1 MDSKPS
7 NGSKGRLLIIL
18 GFVVIGVL
26 FVWYSRYQD
35 SDFLTPGTLDII
47 QRIAYG
53 FYIILIA
60 CFGAIFYGIHLYHKE
75 KVARGEND
83 LVSIIAQVTWN
94 SKARKVFVVTFIGY
108 GVFFSLAS
116 GILVYQPQ
124 VDFAYHYGAEIP
136 SGFVA
141 PCCDGPGYMPKVIVY
156 LTNHIGLQVI
166 PINLV
171 LQVTVSYL
179 VGLNTAIAVMA
190 FQISKKGSGASSIGA
205 VTGLFIA
212 CPTCAG
218 TFLSVFVG
226 TASGIAISVALAQ
239 MQTLFIGLSIP
250 ILLVTPFILA
260 KKLQNP
266 DGSCK
271 INPS

>member
-1 MDSKPS
+1 MESNSSKS
-7 NGSKGRLLIIL
+7 SRGQLLIIL
-18 GFVVIGVL
+18 GFAVIGIL
-26 FVWYSRYQD
+26 FVWYARYQD
-35 SDFLTPGTLDII
+35 SDFLTPDTLDII
-47 QRIAYG
+47 QRMAYG

-60 CFGAIFYGIHLYHKE
+60 CFGAIVYGIHLLHKE
-75 KVARGEND
+75 KVARNQND

-141 PCCDGPGYMPKVIVY
+141 PCCDGPGYMPKIIVY

-171 LQVTVSYL
+171 LQITVSYL

-190 FQISKKGSGASSIGA
+190 YQISKKGRGASSIGA

-226 TASGIAISVALAQ
+226 AASGIAISVALSQ
-239 MQTLFIGLSIP
+239 MQTLFIAVSIP

-271 INPS
+271 IKPK